1 MERNSDGQNQ
11 VLIPEDLSES
21 FEPIVGQS
29 VTLRPLRREDVDIEA
44 AFLSGLSLESRH
56 NRLLG
61 GMIKIT
67 REYLERLTT
76 VDFSRDMALAA
87 ALMIDDREVLIGV
100 ARYVLDPGGRAC
112 EFALVIAD
120 AWQGRGIGR
129 RMMEKL
135 IAVARDRH
143 LARIYGDVL
152 ATNRPMLEFCRRLG
166 FKLSHHEDPTVTRVT
181 LELQEGRQG
190 PSPV

>member
-1 MERNSDGQNQ
+1 VEGNPDRQDQ
-11 VLIPEDLSES
+11 VLIPEDLTES

-29 VTLRPLRREDVDIEA
+29 VTLRPLRREDHDIEH
-44 AFLSGLSLESRH
+44 AFVSGLSPESRH

-67 REYLERLTT
+67 REYVDRLTT

-87 ALMIDDREVLIGV
+87 ALMLEDREVLIGV
-100 ARYVLDPGGRAC
+100 ARYVLEPAGRAS

-135 IAVARDRH
+135 IAVAR
-143 LARIYGDVL
+143 ARGLEQIYGDVL
-152 ATNRPMLEFCRRLG
+152 STNQSMLEFCRKLG
-166 FKLSHHEDPTVTRVT
+166 FTLGRNPEDPTVTRAT
-181 LELQEGRQG
+181 LELR
-190 PSPV
+190 